1 MRCFR
6 TAPVTARVEKDLA
19 EKLQKLA
26 DATDRDRSFHIER
39 ALRLYVEQ
47 ELWHV
52 EAIQEGV
59 PDADAGNLV
68 DLTDVQ
74 SGWIGRAK
82 ASNNPESNSGS

>member
-1 MRCFR
+1 MSV
-6 TAPVTARVEKDLA
+6 PVTARVEKDLA

-52 EAIQEGV
+52 EAIQEGIA
-59 PDADAGNLV
+59 DADAGNLV
-68 DLTDVQ
+68 DLTDIQ

-82 ASNNPESNSGS
+82 AKNNSESNSGS